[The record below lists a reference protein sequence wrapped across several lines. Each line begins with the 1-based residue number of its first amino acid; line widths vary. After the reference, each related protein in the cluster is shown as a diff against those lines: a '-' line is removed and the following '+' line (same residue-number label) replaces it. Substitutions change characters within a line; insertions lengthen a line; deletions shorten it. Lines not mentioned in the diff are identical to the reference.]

1 MTYSQ
6 YLDRLREQ
14 QDEDRAKAEMDQD
27 FDWLC
32 ENKPIDDPDPILH
45 PDLFDEN
52 GNLIDEW

>member
-6 YLDRLREQ
+6 YLDRLCEQ

-27 FDWLC
+27 FDWLG
-32 ENKPIDDPDPILH
+32 ENEPIEPDELLH

-52 GNLIDEW
+52 EIEHPDFW